1 MDRDGSNLVRLTDHA
16 ADDTS
21 PAWSPDGSRIA
32 FETTRD
38 GYAEVY
44 VLPVGG
50 GEAVNV
56 SNTPLAT
63 DLGPTWSPDGGR
75 IAFYSDRDG
84 DWDVYVMNSDGS
96 DAAKLTGDSFN
107 DQVPAW
113 RP

>member
-16 ADDTS
+16 ADDTN

-32 FETTRD
+32 FESTRD
-38 GYAEVY
+38 GYAEIY
-44 VLPVGG
+44 VMPAGG
-50 GEAVNV
+50 GQANNV
-56 SNTPLAT
+56 SNYAWAT
-63 DLGPTWSPDGGR
+63 DLGPTWSADGSR

-84 DWDVYVMNSDGS
+84 GWNIYVMASDGS
-96 DAAKLTGDSFN
+96 DVVRLTGDDSN